1 MALYIPLNL
10 DLLFL
15 AHNLVGGRGGGID
28 EVGFNTHGKW
38 TRVIKS
44 MW

>member
-15 AHNLVGGRGGGID
+15 AHNLGGGMDID

>member
-15 AHNLVGGRGGGID
+15 AHNLGGGDID

>member
-15 AHNLVGGRGGGID
+15 AHNLGGDID